1 MQVLTFLN
9 EKGGVGKTTLAVNV
23 GAGLAM
29 RGLRVIV
36 IDGDPQASATLQLQ
50 VHQVPALHD
59 LLIRESKWNQQGIL
73 QVAPPEAW
81 ADGQPKGQL
90 LVVAGNVET
99 QVIPLLTKDSMK
111 LQKRLAELQNWADLV
126 IIDTSPTPSMLH
138 AMFYM
143 ASDAIVFPTTCEML
157 SLEGIANTVE
167 HVSALNAT
175 RATHGLK
182 EVKILGI
189 QPMLYAKT
197 NSHNYGIEKL
207 KESFGNLVYPPIS
220 RLTAWQD
227 ASWALMSIFAYDP
240 QSQAAREAMELI
252 ERIGE
257 TLGVLA

>member
-1 MQVLTFLN
+1 MKTLTFLN
-9 EKGGVGKTTLAVNV
+9 EKGGVGKTTLAVTTA
-23 GAGLAM
+23 AGLAM
-29 RGLRVIV
+29 RGLRVLL

-50 VHQVPALHD
+50 VHQLPALHD
-59 LLIRESKWNQQGIL
+59 LLIRESKWNQKGVL

-81 ADGQPKGQL
+81 SDGEPKGQL

-111 LQKRLAELQNWADLV
+111 LQKRLAELNGWADVV

-143 ASDAIVFPTTCEML
+143 ASDAIIFPTTCEML

-167 HVSALNAT
+167 HVSTLNAT

-182 EVKILGI
+182 EVRILGI

-207 KESFGNLVYPPIS
+207 KETFGDTVYSPIS

-240 QSQAAREAMELI
+240 QSQAAKEAMGLV
-252 ERIGE
+252 ERVAE
-257 TLGVLA
+257 SLGVVV